1 MNLPRLIFDK
11 LMPSSRSGE
20 QATLRT
26 KILTILE
33 DQGVTGRE
41 HLLKKLQVDKNT
53 LQNALDKLQEEGLLQ
68 ITAHGGA
75 VLRQYSEER
84 PFDQRFSTD
93 EELKQRLAEFAV
105 ERHCPRSGN
114 ISAHGSSSVIQ
125 MISFLHG
132 RRVRVHTN
140 SLLFASLARDAGL
153 DCLVEVSGGRLRFVS
168 GNFVGARALAY
179 FQETS
184 CQVAFVG
191 THGISHE
198 LAFTDPI
205 AEEVAIKEAMI
216 RKAEKVVVL
225 ADNTKFGSGSLLTAA
240 QPEDV
245 DVVITDRRANP
256 AMLEAL
262 RGRGVQVEL
271 VDGK

>member
-1 MNLPRLIFDK
+1 MKFPRQFFDK
-11 LMPSSRSGE
+11 LIPSRRSGRP
-20 QATLRT
+20 ATLRT

-33 DQGVTGRE
+33 DEGVTGRE
-41 HLLKKLQVDKNT
+41 NLLRKLQVDKNT
-53 LQNALDKLQEEGLLQ
+53 LQHALEGLREEGLLQ

-105 ERHCPRSGN
+105 GRHCPPKGI

-132 RRVRVHTN
+132 RRVRIHTN
-140 SLLFASLARDAGL
+140 SLVFASLARDAGL
-153 DCLVEVSGGRLRFVS
+153 DCLIEVSGGRLRFVS

-179 FQETS
+179 FQETP
-184 CQVAFVG
+184 CEVAFVG
-191 THGISHE
+191 THGISHD

-205 AEEVAIKEAMI
+205 AEEVAIKQAI
-216 RKAEKVVVL
+216 IQKADKVVVL
-225 ADNTKFGSGSLLTAA
+225 ADSSKFGSGSLLVSA

-256 AMLEAL
+256 AMVESL
-262 RGRGVQVEL
+262 RGKGVEVEL
-271 VDGK
+271 VDGE